1 MICGKFTKNVKVCFI
16 FTQGV
21 YMDIHET
28 ILKMTDEQKVKLLG
42 GKDNWNTA
50 FFDEYKIPSVKTSDG
65 PQGLR
70 VEVSNKKLG
79 FNESKA
85 ATCFPSSA
93 ALSSTW
99 NVDLVKEVGVAIGEE
114 AAYNGV
120 NVVLSPGIN
129 IKRNPLCGRNFE
141 YFSEDPYLSGQLGA
155 AMIEGIQKNG
165 TGACVKHFAANNR
178 EYRRM
183 TVNSVIDERA
193 LREIYLTPFEI
204 AVKKASP
211 KMVMTAYNKVNGTFA
226 NENEHLIGDILRKKW
241 QFDGVVT
248 SDWGGTHDRVRSVNA
263 GSDLCMP
270 RSNYYEEVL
279 LEGVKKGEVDKEK
292 LDKSVYRMIRLAN
305 ETNKPY
311 KAGASGIEY
320 MYNRQVALKA
330 AEEALVLL
338 KNDNVLPLNHFEPI
352 VFVRNAT
359 TQAPIGGGG
368 SSRVV
373 PLERQKIDDIVLLYD
388 LNVESVRDFTYFTE
402 DKKKKPTNVLPCT
415 AEVAIVIF
423 SNPDYYETEGRDR
436 PNFELCKEQIS
447 AYRSIREQF
456 KKVISVVVS
465 GSAVNLSPILN
476 SDAILYCPLLG
487 ETQEKAIM
495 NVLCGEANPCG
506 KLSESFPS
514 SYNDVPTNL
523 GDDFTCEYRES
534 IYVGYRYYEK
544 ANVPVLFPFGHGLSY
559 TEFLYSNA
567 SADKKGVKFDIK
579 NIGDTDGAEI
589 CQIYLSKPESKVYR
603 PVKELKGF
611 VKVFL
616 RAGEQKSIYVPFD
629 EYTFRYY
636 NTKTSSFEKE
646 AGVYKIY
653 VAASSEDI
661 RLSVNVLNSGTG
673 KILQDDDIPTYY
685 TGKISNVSKEEFERL
700 LGYKLENR
708 KYNFYKKNR
717 IKITLDETIK
727 DLAYS
732 KGLISRAVGKYF
744 KNKTAKASK
753 LSAKKAADLCM
764 ASDIPL
770 RTAVTYAGFSVVQ
783 AEGLVDLCNGK
794 FFTGV
799 KKMLTKKKKQS

>member
-1 MICGKFTKNVKVCFI
+1 
-16 FTQGV
+16 
-21 YMDIHET
+21 MDIHET

-42 GKDNWNTA
+42 GQDNWHTA
-50 FFDEYKIPSVKTSDG
+50 SIDEYKIPSVKTSDG

-79 FNESKA
+79 FNESKP
-85 ATCFPSSA
+85 ATCFPTPA

-99 NVDLVKEVGVAIGEE
+99 NVDLIKEIGTLIGEE

-155 AMIEGIQKNG
+155 AMVEGIQKNG

-204 AVKKASP
+204 AIKKASP
-211 KMVMTAYNKVNGTFA
+211 KMVMTAYNRVNGTFA
-226 NENEHLIGDILRKKW
+226 NENEHLIRDILRNEW

-248 SDWGGTHDRVRSVNA
+248 SDWGGTHDRVRSINA

-270 RSNYYEEVL
+270 HSDYYEEVL
-279 LEGVKKGEVDKEK
+279 LDGVNKGNVDKEK

-320 MYNRQVALKA
+320 AYNRQVALKA
-330 AEEALVLL
+330 AEESLVLL
-338 KNDNVLPLNHFEPI
+338 KNDNVLPLNPFEP
-352 VFVRNAT
+352 VMFVRSETN
-359 TQAPIGGGG
+359 PLPVSGGG

-373 PLERQKIDDIVLLYD
+373 PLERRKIDDVVLSSD
-388 LNVESVRDFTYFTE
+388 LNVESVRGFGCFLE
-402 DKKKKPTNVLPCT
+402 DKKKKPTNAIPCT
-415 AEVAIVIF
+415 AEVAVVIF

-436 PNFELCKEQIS
+436 PNFELCSEQIS
-447 AYRSIREQF
+447 AYRSIRGQF
-456 KKVISVVVS
+456 RKVISVVVS
-465 GSAVNLSPILN
+465 GGAVNLSPILD

-495 NVLCGEANPCG
+495 NVLCGDANPCG
-506 KLSESFPS
+506 KLSETFPA
-514 SYNDVPTNL
+514 SYDDVPTNL

-567 SADKKGVKFDIK
+567 VADKKGVKFDIK
-579 NIGDTDGAEI
+579 NIGDTDGAEV
-589 CQIYLSKPESKVYR
+589 CQIYVSKPESKVYR
-603 PVKELKGF
+603 PIKELKGF

-636 NTKTSSFEKE
+636 DKNTSSFEKE

-653 VAASSEDI
+653 VAASAEDI

-673 KILQDDDIPTYY
+673 KILRDDDIPNYY
-685 TGKISNVSKEEFERL
+685 TGKISNVDKEEFERL
-700 LGYKLENR
+700 LGYKSESET
-708 KYNFYKKNR
+708 YNFYKKNR
-717 IKITLDETIK
+717 IEITLDETIK

-732 KGLISRAVGKYF
+732 KSLISRAVGKYF
-744 KNKTAKASK
+744 KRKTIKASK

-783 AEGLVDLCNGK
+783 AEGLVDLCNGR
-794 FFTGV
+794 FFKGV